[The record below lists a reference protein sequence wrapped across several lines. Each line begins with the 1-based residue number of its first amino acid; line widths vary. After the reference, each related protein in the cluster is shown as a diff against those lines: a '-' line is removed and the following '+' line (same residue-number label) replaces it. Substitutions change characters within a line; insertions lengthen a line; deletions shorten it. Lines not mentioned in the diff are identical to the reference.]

1 MGNWLTEKILV
12 SFPITIQNVTTFMT
26 DGRRRN
32 VYHEINRI
40 CNSHFLASMQ
50 HLGFLSGH
58 ISRCFSCFLI
68 NPLRSRLLKS
78 YGRWCSDFHTA
89 NNSVFDWYCVI
100 SSPCETHFQNRCDQC
115 FCIRRQNRYHH
126 NQLVYAGLWII
137 AAITINRNGTIMS
150 LCKVQSLANAN
161 RCMELLHFV
170 TRKNTTYAIFFD
182 LYT

>member
-1 MGNWLTEKILV
+1 
-12 SFPITIQNVTTFMT
+12 MT
-26 DGRRRN
+26 GRRRRN
-32 VYHEINRI
+32 VYHETIWI
-40 CNSHFLASMQ
+40 CQFTFLAYFSMQ
-50 HLGFLSGH
+50 HLRFLSGH
-58 ISRCFSCFLI
+58 ISRCFSCFSI
-68 NPLRSRLLKS
+68 HSTQVTVIEN
-78 YGRWCSDFHTA
+78 YGRGCSDFPTA
-89 NNSVFDWYCVI
+89 NNSVLFDWYCVI
-100 SSPCETHFQNRCDQC
+100 SSRCDQY

-170 TRKNTTYAIFFD
+170 TRKNITYVIFFD